1 MRNVMHADPVW
12 LLKLTDK
19 VAGQE
24 NLTVVIRYSAIVGLV
39 GHLIY
44 IPLFLWLDVAPMAV
58 FNILS
63 CLVFGLAYWLT
74 RRDQAYAALLLG
86 AGEIVTH
93 AVLAVAFIG
102 WESGFGYFILGLT
115 PLIFYSR
122 RWRFSFKVWLVLAL
136 TALYIA
142 LFLLSLNRTPWVV
155 IDRAQMGVTG
165 ALNSVIVFFV
175 VAAVAY
181 VYRLSA
187 ITAETA
193 LQRANKALQHQAL
206 TDPLTLLPNRR
217 QMHEDLLQSMAHY
230 RATREP
236 FCLVLIDIDFFKALN
251 DRYGHEAGDVI
262 LVQVAAAMRA
272 GLRAQDRIARWGGE
286 EFLILMAATALEPA
300 RLAAERLRERA
311 ADVVLAVNGEPISIT
326 LTMGVAEYAGEPD
339 AAPCLSR
346 ADVALYRG
354 KQAGRNRVVTAES
367 TDEDRV
373 EAVCEPGASSA
384 PEPRTRSIRTS

>member
-1 MRNVMHADPVW
+1 MRNVMQADPVW
-12 LLKLTDK
+12 LLRLTDK

-155 IDRAQMGVTG
+155 IDRSQMGVTG
-165 ALNSVIVFFV
+165 ALNSIIVFFV
-175 VAAVAY
+175 FAAVAY

-187 ITAETA
+187 ITAEAA
-193 LQRANKALQHQAL
+193 LQRANKALEHQAL
-206 TDPLTLLPNRR
+206 TDPLTLLPK
-217 QMHEDLLQSMAHY
+217 S
-230 RATREP
+230 P
-236 FCLVLIDIDFFKALN
+236 
-251 DRYGHEAGDVI
+251 
-262 LVQVAAAMRA
+262 
-272 GLRAQDRIARWGGE
+272 
-286 EFLILMAATALEPA
+286 
-300 RLAAERLRERA
+300 
-311 ADVVLAVNGEPISIT
+311 
-326 LTMGVAEYAGEPD
+326 PD
-339 AAPCLSR
+339 ARGSVAVDGSLPGHTRALLS
-346 ADVALYRG
+346 G
-354 KQAGRNRVVTAES
+354 
-367 TDEDRV
+367 
-373 EAVCEPGASSA
+373 PH
-384 PEPRTRSIRTS
+384 